1 MQETPWGDGIPESE
15 FKTEG
20 EELKDGGRWGRKH
33 TERDRDRESDR
44 ERGRERES
52 SEEKI

>member
-20 EELKDGGRWGRKH
+20 EELKDGGRWGEE
-33 TERDRDRESDR
+33 TQR
-44 ERGRERES
+44 ERQRHGER
-52 SEEKI
+52 